1 MTNMDR
7 VWIGL
12 KIHLRDMEWLD
23 QSPVEYVNFN
33 PLLVGMQ
40 RVVKVNVSLPSLDK
54 VVDLCHNTC
63 KEVHLE
69 CIYGLTETTV
79 IFYYFLNFFF
89 DKQSKLIRDRYR
101 HGSHTTW
108 VTQMLGAQS
117 EHCEHP
123 EVGLTLKTEPTPC
136 HLNLCCFFFPCSLWI
151 RRVLTSVLLW
161 WITQT
166 LPWWAP
172 GTILTAHASTIC
184 QFAST
189 MQVRY
194 SSLCLREPLYHKDL
208 IWNEFAADVISNIH
222 CTVVPMPTWDDTFE
236 NVIKALF
243 FFRCHCLWV
252 FRHVSTTNSSSN
264 DVKCSKT
271 HLSFRQKQR

>member
-1 MTNMDR
+1 MSNTDAWCTVQALWAPR
-7 VWIGL
+7 G
-12 KIHLRDMEWLD
+12 RLD
-23 QSPVEYVNFN
+23 LENWTD
-33 PLLVGMQ
+33 
-40 RVVKVNVSLPSLDK
+40 SLPSDSL
-54 VVDLCHNTC
+54 L
-63 KEVHLE
+63 
-69 CIYGLTETTV
+69 
-79 IFYYFLNFFF
+79 
-89 DKQSKLIRDRYR
+89 
-101 HGSHTTW
+101 
-108 VTQMLGAQS
+108 
-117 EHCEHP
+117 
-123 EVGLTLKTEPTPC
+123 
-136 HLNLCCFFFPCSLWI
+136 FFFPCSLWI

-236 NVIKALF
+236 NVIKAF
-243 FFRCHCLWV
+243 FFSRCHCLWV
-252 FRHVSTTNSSSN
+252 FRHVSTANSSLN

-271 HLSFRQKQR
+271 HLSFRQSRDKSACFHELERRRVCRH

>member
-1 MTNMDR
+1 
-7 VWIGL
+7 
-12 KIHLRDMEWLD
+12 
-23 QSPVEYVNFN
+23 
-33 PLLVGMQ
+33 
-40 RVVKVNVSLPSLDK
+40 
-54 VVDLCHNTC
+54 
-63 KEVHLE
+63 
-69 CIYGLTETTV
+69 
-79 IFYYFLNFFF
+79 
-89 DKQSKLIRDRYR
+89 
-101 HGSHTTW
+101 
-108 VTQMLGAQS
+108 MLGAQS

-136 HLNLCCFFFPCSLWI
+136 HLNLCCLLPCSLLI
-151 RRVLTSVLLW
+151 QTVLTSVLLW

-189 MQVRY
+189 MQVGY
-194 SSLCLREPLYHKDL
+194 SSVCIIRLLRRLILLERAIISKDL

-236 NVIKALF
+236 NVIKTF
-243 FFRCHCLWV
+243 FFFCCHCLWV
-252 FRHVSTTNSSSN
+252 FFCHVSTTNSSLN

-271 HLSFRQKQR
+271 HLSFR